1 MFVPTIGTRWVRRVA
16 EVGAA
21 AEPSPV
27 IGMTLWAVVVA
38 AVIISGVRRR
48 AAGDPDVA
56 A

>member
-27 IGMTLWAVVVA
+27 VGMALWAVVVA
-38 AVIISGVRRR
+38 TVVVSGVRRH

-56 A
+56 R